1 MYTRAILLILGL
13 IINVHGALVPRI
25 VGGHNATPGKFPYEA
40 CILKRS
46 YFICGGS
53 IISENLILT
62 AAHCIYGESVSDI
75 EVVVGTYTLPLW
87 KPAIKYSPRKLIW
100 HAHYNPQKDFLN
112 DIGLIWL
119 TKNIPFTENI
129 QPIRLP
135 SVNRDATGE
144 KAVITGWGRL
154 SVSLS
159 TICLQRTLKL
169 NLYYDIELLLQE
181 NGITPYILQEIEL
194 EIISQ
199 QYCLLEWNVT
209 DSQICTLTKIS
220 EGVCNGDSG
229 GPLVLNGEQVG
240 IVSYG
245 SPCARNIPDVYT
257 KVYSYKQWITEYT
270 KFTATFSNATNTI
283 TKVWISSILAILT
296 YLHFLV

>member
-25 VGGHNATPGKFPYEA
+25 VGGRNATPGKFPYQA

-62 AAHCIYGESVSDI
+62 AAHCIYGESASDI

-87 KPAIKYSPRKLIW
+87 KPAIKYSPQKLIW

-154 SVSLS
+154 SEKGL
-159 TICLQRTLKL
+159 
-169 NLYYDIELLLQE
+169 
-181 NGITPYILQEIEL
+181 TPYILQEIEL

-199 QYCLLEWNVT
+199 QYCLFEWNVT